1 MHSPSWIKNGVGG
14 LGKEKA
20 RGRVTSVTV
29 DMIDMIA
36 RNVPYITQHNN
47 NMTISLKL
55 YLVIKG
61 SLELPRGVS

>member
-1 MHSPSWIKNGVGG
+1 MQSPSWIKNGVFG